1 MSLKES
7 IRRILREE
15 VSKKYSKPSE
25 NIEKLINNWLT
36 NFFSGSKMYYEE
48 TYKSRHDFEWCNK
61 GLKIAQ
67 VILYFHND
75 ENVYNDIRPTS
86 ERKFINGSLWIPK
99 DIVND
104 LLSFVPIRRN
114 YLRYMIE
121 EWFEDN
127 WLEVIQDKMGRNDI
141 SLDEFK
147 EYPDKTEKCVP
158 PIEKPEG
165 VTKQEMMDLIKKTTL
180 YSYKD
185 MERHEEETPGWIEKL
200 YLGKL
205 RNAEIE
211 RVRRN

>member
-15 VSKKYSKPSE
+15 VNKKYSKPSE

-36 NFFSGSKMYYEE
+36 NLFSGSKMYYEE
-48 TYKSRHDFEWCNK
+48 TYKSRHDFKWCNN
-61 GLKIAQ
+61 GLEIAS
-67 VILYFHND
+67 VILYFHDD
-75 ENVYNDIRPTS
+75 ENVYNDKRPTS
-86 ERKFINGSLWIPK
+86 ERKFTEGSLWIPK

-104 LLSFVPIRRN
+104 LLRFVPIRRN

-127 WLEVIQDKMGRNDI
+127 WLEVIQDKLGRNDI

-147 EYPDKTEKCVP
+147 EYPEKVQVCVP
-158 PIEKPEG
+158 PVEKPEG
-165 VTKQEMMDLIKKTTL
+165 ITQDEMIDYVLKNTL
-180 YSYKD
+180 YRRD
-185 MERHEEETPGWIEKL
+185 ELLRRDEEDPGFIEKT

-205 RNAEIE
+205 HNAEIE
-211 RVRRN
+211 RLRGK